1 MDREF
6 LKLPKR
12 IIQMKNIANKIN
24 FMKLLERRNL
34 GEKGHRELEVQLD
47 IKTGDDAIAGFQGL
61 SSFVDLALSNL
72 LEVTGARDASTVVH
86 DEVAAPVK
94 PEEVVTPKIEVEAEV
109 KVEAEEVKA
118 EEAPAVVEPKKPA
131 KKATSTK
138 EAKPR
143 IRASKEVLFSRE
155 TDGHKKLVS
164 HFLTEQFGTKWKVQP
179 LLAKVVEAN
188 KTSVNLP
195 FLTEDGMEVLESF
208 KAQYLAKLED

>member
-12 IIQMKNIANKIN
+12 IIQMKNIGHKIN
-24 FMKLLERRNL
+24 FMKLSERRNL

-47 IKTGDDAIAGFQGL
+47 IKTGDDAVAGFQGL

-94 PEEVVTPKIEVEAEV
+94 TEEVVAPKTEVEAEV
-109 KVEAEEVKA
+109 KVGAEEVKA
-118 EEAPAVVEPKKPA
+118 EEATTVVEPKKPA
-131 KKATSTK
+131 KKAASTR

-143 IRASKEVLFSRE
+143 IRPSKEVLFSRE

-164 HFLTEQFGTKWKVQP
+164 QFLSEQFAEKWKAQP
-179 LLAKVVEAN
+179 LLAKVIEAN
-188 KTSVNLP
+188 KTSVGLP

-208 KAQYLAKLED
+208 KTQYLEKLN